1 MIGYILIVFATLCG
15 NAKGFA
21 GKKSSEALT
30 TLSRKLYFGAV
41 RTGMCALLGLCIW
54 LCEGAFCEVGAD
66 AILISVVSGLSQGI
80 CMLVWITA
88 VRSSAYV
95 KLDIFCQA
103 GMVIPC
109 IFAAPLLGE
118 TVSVWQ
124 YIALGVLVVAII
136 LVSDKGKNKCGKMK
150 LWDLFLLITVWVTS
164 GLNSLTIK
172 LYANVVEDG
181 KSLFNLITFAVA
193 AAFFFVYFL
202 FSKKEGKMNLPKKHY
217 FLYMP
222 IMVVALY
229 LYTFLQVEAAKYLD
243 AMIMFPLQT
252 VLGLLVSALMAVLLF
267 KEKLTAKNIV
277 GMVLSAASIVA
288 MNML

>member
-21 GKKSSEALT
+21 GKKSSDALT
-30 TLSRKLYFGAV
+30 TLSHKLYFGAV
-41 RTGMCALLGLCIW
+41 RTGACALLGLCIW
-54 LCEGAFCEVGAD
+54 LCEGAIYQVGLD
-66 AILISVVSGLSQGI
+66 AVLISVVSGLSQGI

-124 YIALGVLVVAII
+124 YIALGVLVVAIC
-136 LVSDKGKNKCGKMK
+136 LVSDRGKTSSGKMK
-150 LWDLFLLITVWVTS
+150 PWDLFLLLVVWVTS

-172 LYANVVEDG
+172 LYANIVEDCE
-181 KSLFNLITFAVA
+181 SFFNLITFAVA
-193 AAFFFVYFL
+193 ALFFFAFFVL
-202 FSKKEGKMNLPKKHY
+202 GKKEGKMKLPKVHY

-252 VLGLLVSALMAVLLF
+252 VLGLFVSALMAVLLF

-277 GMVLSAASIVA
+277 GMVLSAASIVT
-288 MNML
+288 MNLF